1 MLKPLGWA
9 ITLAL
14 LAPAAPSP
22 AAAAAPYKFLLPR
35 DTRADPSLVVLQD
48 YGRFVLYAG
57 SQPRIEAGGR
67 IWSVDP
73 DFDRL
78 QFSAQPF
85 DTQREALQP
94 PAPFALAEPERAGLQ
109 LVQFVGPVQVDWLT
123 VLAAEGVVP
132 VHYVASHGYLVWAE
146 GAARARLGALRGS
159 QSWLQY
165 AAPFEAFLKVDP
177 LLQRRLDRGEA
188 AVDGEVDVIVQIY
201 RHGGD
206 AATRDFVE
214 RLARLTP
221 AQQAP
226 LGPGTFAPL
235 WEPVLAFDNLA
246 LRVRVADLPAIAE
259 RPDVVFVGEQ
269 LPMHL
274 LDEKQGLILTGDL
287 FPGPGSMR
295 YLDRLRGWGFS
306 EDPLDYPIVDVTDSP
321 LHEGGSGPTAVA
333 TADRKLYVGGDS
345 ANASRVAYFKN
356 CSSDA
361 APGDITGHGSL
372 NVGIVG
378 GYDLRAG
385 APFQDGDG
393 LQRGTGVN
401 PFGRVGSTAIFT
413 PSLNTAACGNGPAGL
428 IQANGRS
435 GARIS
440 NNSWGSNPPPAT
452 YEAVQQLYDAGVR
465 DADSSL
471 AGNQEM
477 IYVMAAGNLGIGGA
491 ATISSPATAKNVI
504 AVGASENV
512 RPTWT
517 DGCGYGP
524 AAADNAHDMTT
535 FSSRGPTYDGRAKPE
550 LVAPGTHV
558 QAGASLYAGYD
569 GRGACDTYYP
579 AGQTEFAASSGT
591 SHSAPAVAGIASLAY
606 WWMQQGGA
614 GSAAGSVDRV
624 DAPEHAPSAAAMK
637 AWLMAHP
644 LYLTG
649 TFANDTLP
657 SPAQGYGMA
666 SMDLM
671 FNDVSKVVVDQTAV
685 LHASGETVTY
695 RWAVQDPSQP
705 IRIALAY
712 TDVPGLLGTRP
723 QVNDLDLVVGA
734 GARSWRGNQFD
745 GAWSREGGIADPLN
759 NYEAVF
765 LQPGTAEDVQITISA
780 RNIAGDA
787 LNAGALGQDFA
798 LVCYNCVRSPGFTVE
813 AEAPVAYACA
823 GRPVDT
829 PLHIGQ
835 IAGFT
840 APVTLSASSSLSGAS
855 FAFDPNPVL
864 PGGDARLRI
873 QAPGGAVVGTHALT
887 VTGAAAAVT
896 KTLDLDLTVFAGAPA
911 AAASPVP
918 QAGAVGV
925 GTRPTFSWAASADAY
940 EYVVQVANDA
950 AFKHVVAQTRTTAT
964 QWTLGVLDAL
974 DSNRRYW
981 WRVVPVNACG
991 SSGPVPPADR
1001 LFADD
1006 FDAATAPGD
1015 AQSFVTLTLASDC
1028 PLDTTPVTLLAEDM
1042 ESGAPGWTHGASSGS
1057 DRWTLGSAARSG
1069 AFAWQATAPA
1079 AGAVND
1085 QWLVS
1090 APITLPADLTRPSVR
1105 FWQQQ
1110 SIKASASS
1118 TVCQDAA
1125 IVEASDDGGQTWSQ
1139 LTTALQAT
1147 PYDGSVSTAFQ
1158 NPLAGRQAWCGDP
1171 RGYVHTVAGLEAYAG
1186 RTVRLRFRLA
1196 HDRFEHRAGVNWAID
1211 DLIVQA
1217 CPAR

>member
-1 MLKPLGWA
+1 MRKPFRSA
-9 ITLAL
+9 IALAVLTAFGAPASAASYKYL
-14 LAPAAPSP
+14 LADQDVPADAGLVKLYDYGSFSLYAAPEPVVELVGRSWP
-22 AAAAAPYKFLLPR
+22 
-35 DTRADPSLVVLQD
+35 ADP
-48 YGRFVLYAG
+48 G
-57 SQPRIEAGGR
+57 
-67 IWSVDP
+67 
-73 DFDRL
+73 FDRL
-78 QFSAQPF
+78 DFSAQPF
-85 DTQREALQP
+85 DTQRDALRP
-94 PAPFALAEPERAGLQ
+94 PAPFTLDAPEGAGLQ
-109 LVQFVGPVQVDWLT
+109 VVQFVGPVRQEWLDA
-123 VLAAEGVVP
+123 LSARGIVP
-132 VHYVASHGYLVWAE
+132 VHYVASHGYVVWVDDS
-146 GAARARLGALRGS
+146 ARARLDGLRGAEP
-159 QSWLQY
+159 WLQY
-165 AAPFEAFLKVDP
+165 AAPYHAFLKVDP

-188 AVDGEVDVIVQIY
+188 ADQAEVDVIVQIY
-201 RHGGD
+201 RHAGD
-206 AATRDFVE
+206 AATRSLVE
-214 RLARLTP
+214 SLARLAP
-221 AQQAP
+221 AQQGP
-226 LGPGTFAPL
+226 LGSGVATLA
-235 WEPVLAFDNLA
+235 WEPVLAFENLA
-246 LRVRVADLPAIAE
+246 LRIRVADIASIAQ
-259 RPDVVFVGEQ
+259 RPDVTFVGEQ
-269 LPMHL
+269 LPMQL

-287 FPGPGSMR
+287 FPGPASMR

-306 EDPLDYPIVDVTDSP
+306 ENPLDYPIVDVTDSP

-378 GYDLRAG
+378 GYDVRAG

-393 LQRGTGVN
+393 LQRGTGIN

-413 PSLNTAACGNGPAGL
+413 PGMNTAACGNGPAGL
-428 IQANGRS
+428 VQANGRS

-452 YEAVQQLYDAGVR
+452 YEAVQQIYDAGVR

-491 ATISSPATAKNVI
+491 ATVSSPAAAKNVI

-579 AGQTEFAASSGT
+579 AGQAEFAASSGT

-606 WWMQQGGA
+606 WWMQRGGA

-671 FNDVSKVVVDQTAV
+671 FDEVGKVVVDQTAV
-685 LHASGETVTY
+685 LHASGETVSY
-695 RWAVQDPSQP
+695 RWAVQDPTQP

-712 TDVPGLLGTRP
+712 TDVPGLLGTSP
-723 QVNDLDLVVGA
+723 QVNDLDLVVSV

-745 GAWSREGGIADPLN
+745 GAWSREGGAADAFN

-765 LQPGTAEDVQITISA
+765 LPPGTAEDVVITIGA

-787 LNAGALGQDFA
+787 LHAGALGQDFA
-798 LVCYNCVRSPGFTVE
+798 LVCYNCVRSPGFTIE

-829 PLHIGQ
+829 PLHVGQ

-840 APVTLSASSSLSGAS
+840 APVTLSATSSLSGTA
-855 FAFDPNPVL
+855 FAFDPNPVVA
-864 PGGDARLRI
+864 GGDARMRI
-873 QAPGGAVVGTHALT
+873 QAPGGAVPGTHALT

-896 KTLDLDLTVFAGAPA
+896 KTLDLDLTVFAGVPA

-925 GTRPTFSWAASADAY
+925 GTEPTFSWAASADAY
-940 EYVVQVANDA
+940 EYVVQLASDA
-950 AFKHVVAQTRTTAT
+950 AFKHIVAQTRTTAT
-964 QWTLGVLDAL
+964 QWTLGMLEAL
-974 DSNRRYW
+974 DTNRRYW

-991 SSGPVPPADR
+991 SSGPVPPADQ

-1042 ESGAPGWTHGASSGS
+1042 ESGASGWTHGAISGS
-1057 DRWTLGSAARSG
+1057 DRWTLGAAARSG
-1069 AFAWQATAPA
+1069 VFAWQATAPA

-1110 SIKASASS
+1110 SIKASASG

-1125 IVEASDDGGQTWSQ
+1125 ILEVSDDGGQTWSQ

-1171 RGYVHTVAGLEAYAG
+1171 RGYAYTAAGLDAYAG

-1211 DLIVQA
+1211 DVTVQA
-1217 CPAR
+1217 CPAP

>member
-1 MLKPLGWA
+1 MHTLLRSA
-9 ITLAL
+9 IALTLLTPFAPATAASYRYL
-14 LAPAAPSP
+14 LADQDVPTDAAGLVKLYDYGSFSLY
-22 AAAAAPYKFLLPR
+22 AAAEP
-35 DTRADPSLVVLQD
+35 VVELA
-48 YGRFVLYAG
+48 GRSWPA
-57 SQPRIEAGGR
+57 
-67 IWSVDP
+67 DP

-78 QFSAQPF
+78 VFSAQPF

-94 PAPFALAEPERAGLQ
+94 PAPFTLDAPEGAGLQ
-109 LVQFVGPVQVDWLT
+109 VVQFVGPVREEWLAT
-123 VLAAEGVVP
+123 LSARGIVP
-132 VHYVASHGYLVWAE
+132 VHYVASHGYLVWVDD
-146 GAARARLGALRGS
+146 AARARLDGLRGAEP
-159 QSWLQY
+159 WLQY
-165 AAPFEAFLKVDP
+165 AAPYYAFLKIDP
-177 LLQRRLDRGEA
+177 TLQRRLDRGEA
-188 AVDGEVDVIVQIY
+188 ADQTEVDVVVQIY
-201 RHGGD
+201 RHDGD
-206 AATRDFVE
+206 GATRAFVE
-214 RLARLTP
+214 SLARLAP
-221 AQQAP
+221 AQQGP
-226 LGPGTFAPL
+226 LGAGVPSLA
-235 WEPVLAFDNLA
+235 WEPVLAFENLM
-246 LRVRVADLPAIAE
+246 LRVRVADLASIAQ
-259 RPDVVFVGEQ
+259 RPDVTFVGEQ
-269 LPMHL
+269 LPMQPM
-274 LDEKQGLILTGDL
+274 DEKQGLILTGDL
-287 FPGPGSMR
+287 FPGPASMR
-295 YLDRLRGWGFS
+295 YPDRLRAWGFS
-306 EDPLDYPIVDVTDSP
+306 ENPLDYPIVDVTDSP

-356 CSSDA
+356 CSTEA
-361 APGDITGHGSL
+361 QPGDITGHGSL
-372 NVGIVG
+372 NVGIIA
-378 GYDLRAG
+378 GYDLRSG
-385 APFQDGDG
+385 APFQDADG
-393 LQRGTGVN
+393 LQRGTGIN

-413 PSLNTAACGNGPAGL
+413 PSFNTGACGNGPAGL

-440 NNSWGSNPPPAT
+440 NNSWGSNPPPTT

-491 ATISSPATAKNVI
+491 STVSSPGAAKNVI
-504 AVGASENV
+504 TVGASESV

-524 AAADNAHDMTT
+524 TASDNPHDMTT
-535 FSSRGPTYDGRAKPE
+535 FSSRGPTSDGRAKPE
-550 LVAPGTHV
+550 MVAPGTHV

-591 SHSAPAVAGIASLAY
+591 SHAAPAVAGIASLAY
-606 WWMQQGGA
+606 WWMEHGGA

-624 DAPEHAPSAAAMK
+624 DSPDHAPSAAAMK

-657 SPAQGYGMA
+657 SPVQGFGMT

-671 FNDVSKVVVDQTAV
+671 FNDVSKVVVDQTTV
-685 LHASGETVTY
+685 LHASGETVRY
-695 RWAVQDPSQP
+695 RWAVQDPTQP

-723 QVNDLDLVVGA
+723 QVNDLDLVVSA
-734 GARSWRGNQFD
+734 GTRSWRGNRFN
-745 GAWSREGGIADPLN
+745 GAWSQEGGAADPLN

-765 LQPGTAEDVQITISA
+765 LPPGTAEDVQITISA

-787 LNAGALGQDFA
+787 LNDGALGQDFA

-823 GRPVDT
+823 GRPTDT

-864 PGGDARLRI
+864 PGGDTQLRI
-873 QAPGGAVVGTHALT
+873 QAPSGAVLGTHALT
-887 VTGAAAAVT
+887 VTGAAASSI
-896 KTLDLDLTVFAGAPA
+896 KTLDLEMKVFAGPPA
-911 AAASPVP
+911 AAASPMP

-925 GTRPTFSWAASADAY
+925 GTQPTFSWAASADAY
-940 EYVVQVANDA
+940 EYVVQVSSDA
-950 AFKHVVAQTRTTAT
+950 TFKHIVAQTRTTAT
-964 QWTLGVLDAL
+964 QWTLGVLEAL

-981 WRVVPVNACG
+981 WRVVPINICG
-991 SSGPVPPADR
+991 PSAPVPPADQ

-1042 ESGAPGWTHGASSGS
+1042 ESGASGWTHGAISGS
-1057 DRWTLGSAARSG
+1057 DRWTLGSAARRG

-1090 APITLPADLTRPSVR
+1090 APIALPADLTRPSVR

-1110 SIKASASS
+1110 SIKASSS
-1118 TVCQDAA
+1118 GTVCQDAA
-1125 IVEASDDGGQTWSQ
+1125 IVEVSEDGQTWSQ
-1139 LTTALQAT
+1139 LTTALQTT
-1147 PYDGSVSTAFQ
+1147 PYDGSVSAAFQ
-1158 NPLAGRQAWCGDP
+1158 NPLAGRPAWCGDP
-1171 RGYVHTVAGLEAYAG
+1171 RGYVHTVAGLDAYAG

-1211 DLIVQA
+1211 DLTVQA
-1217 CPAR
+1217 CPAP